1 MKRLFIVLLS
11 TFIIAVLPA
20 QQIDIVWQQ
29 CLGTDETDYPDCIT
43 KTQNGFMLSNMVMK
57 EYPGI
62 SNYHGS
68 ADAWVVEI
76 DTLGNI
82 LSERC
87 FGGSDGESF
96 SKIIELPNREYYLF
110 GGTASDDGDIQT
122 CNHSSYDLWV
132 VKIDSSMNI
141 TWERCYGGFQFEG
154 SHDAIAAPNGGLF
167 ILGSIT
173 SSGGDISTHYG
184 RTDGWLCRIDSLGNI
199 LWEKTY
205 GNHGTDE
212 LYKIVPTSYG
222 TYMLVGHFY
231 ETGGM
236 IDCDVDS
243 TSTYKDVWIVEID
256 DQGEIL
262 RQFAYGGSYQESC
275 MDLIEVDDGFVFCGT
290 TNSSDIDVS
299 GLHGE
304 TGDTYFDIWVV
315 KIDSDGNI
323 VWQDCFGGSKTEAT
337 RKIFKS
343 KDAGYTVV
351 GMSGSI
357 DGDVVGNHDPTAMNF
372 DIWLINLDVSGELQW
387 QQCIGG
393 GGREY
398 LRFHSVV
405 QVNDYNYAVISQMEA
420 KHGDIECAIGTGYWS
435 RDAWVINIKDCSQ
448 FQPATPQQPIGTDTL
463 CVNTDSITTYSTTYA
478 NNAWYYQWKLQ
489 PEVAGT
495 VTQDSITTKIH
506 WNPTYEGKA
515 TLKVRSYND
524 CGESDWSDSLDIF
537 TYICLGTD
545 ENDIG
550 VSGFVVYP
558 NPVHDLMNIKCSLKA
573 GSKLGIAV
581 YDIFG
586 RLVYN
591 SETTNTRNI
600 ISINTTNWQKG
611 LYFVR
616 VTGDGIS
623 LGVRKVL
630 VE

>member
-1 MKRLFIVLLS
+1 MKRFFIVLLS

-20 QQIDIVWQQ
+20 QQMDIVWQK
-29 CLGTDETDYPDCIT
+29 CLGTDDTDYPDCIT
-43 KTQNGFMLSNMVMK
+43 KTQNGFMLSNVVMK

-87 FGGSDGESF
+87 FGGSEGEGF
-96 SKIIELPNREYYLF
+96 SKIIELPDKEYYLF
-110 GGTASDDGDIQT
+110 GGTDSDDGDVQSN
-122 CNHSSYDLWV
+122 NHNGWDLWV
-132 VKIDSSMNI
+132 VKIDSLMNI
-141 TWERCYGGFQFEG
+141 TWERCYGGYQFEG

-212 LYKIVPTSYG
+212 IYKIVPTSYG

-256 DQGEIL
+256 DEGEIL
-262 RQFAYGGSYQESC
+262 RQFAYGGSYHESC
-275 MDLIEVDDGFVFCGT
+275 LDLVEVEDGFVFSGI
-290 TNSSDIDVS
+290 TNSNDIDVS
-299 GLHGE
+299 GLNGEPGE
-304 TGDTYFDIWVV
+304 TNDDLWIV
-315 KIDSDGNI
+315 KIDNEGEI
-323 VWQDCFGGSKTEAT
+323 IWQDCFGGSKSEWMV
-337 RKIFKS
+337 KVFSLKEGGSMI
-343 KDAGYTVV
+343 V
-351 GMSGSI
+351 GNTASI

-372 DIWLINLDVSGELQW
+372 DIWVINLDKSGELQW
-387 QQCIGG
+387 QQCIGS
-393 GGREY
+393 GGRED
-398 LRFHSVV
+398 LPMHSVV
-405 QVNDYNYAVISQMEA
+405 QLNDYNYAIISEMEA

-435 RDAWVINIKDCSQ
+435 RDAWVINIKDRSQ
-448 FQPATPQQPIGTDTL
+448 FQPAIPVKPTGTDTL
-463 CVNTDSITTYSTTYA
+463 CVNNDSITTYSTTHA
-478 NNAWYYQWKLQ
+478 NNAWYYQWELQ
-489 PEVAGT
+489 PEEAGT
-495 VTQDSITTKIH
+495 VTQESLTNKIH
-506 WNPTYEGKA
+506 WNPTYEGIA

-524 CGESDWSDSLDIF
+524 CGESAWSDSLDIF

-550 VSGFVVYP
+550 VPGFVVYP
-558 NPVHDLMNIKCSLKA
+558 NPVHDLLNIKCRLKA
-573 GSKLGIAV
+573 GSEIDIVV
-581 YDIFG
+581 YDVFG

-591 SETTNTRNI
+591 SKAFNNKNS
-600 ISINTTNWQKG
+600 ISINTTIWQSG

-616 VTGDGIS
+616 VSDKGEVI
-623 LGVRKVL
+623 GVKKVV